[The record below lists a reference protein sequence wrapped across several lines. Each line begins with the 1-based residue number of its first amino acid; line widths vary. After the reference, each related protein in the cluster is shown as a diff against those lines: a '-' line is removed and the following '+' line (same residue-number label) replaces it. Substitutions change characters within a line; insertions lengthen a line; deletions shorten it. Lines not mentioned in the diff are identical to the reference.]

1 MNVLMKKTVMGLMFW
16 LVAVAAVYAQGKVLE
31 SKKFASKILN
41 REVAYSIYLPEDYG
55 VSERMYPVLYLLH
68 GWSDNETSWLQMGN
82 MKHIADSTIASG
94 RATEMIIVMPDAGET
109 WYVDSYDGKE
119 MYEKMFFEELIP
131 YVERTYRARSD
142 RQYRAIAGLSM
153 GGYGSFLYSLH
164 HPDYFTACAPL
175 SAAVYTDEMMEKSKG
190 NVRGKLFD
198 KLYGPGN
205 LTEHWY
211 KNSVLHLLENLPDAQ
226 RPDIYYYIDCGDE
239 DTLLHG
245 NNLIHE
251 LMQKKGIRHEFRV
264 RDGGHTWTYW
274 RTALPEV
281 MQFVSARFN
290 RS

>member
-1 MNVLMKKTVMGLMFW
+1 MKKTVIGLMFW

-82 MKHIADSTIASG
+82 VKAIADSTIASG

-131 YVERTYRARSD
+131 YVERTYRARPD

>member
-1 MNVLMKKTVMGLMFW
+1 MLW
-16 LVAVAAVYAQGKVLE
+16 LVAVAAAYGQGKVLE

-68 GWSDNETSWLQMGN
+68 GWSDNETSWLQMGHV
-82 MKHIADSTIASG
+82 KTIADNAIASG
-94 RATEMIIVMPDAGET
+94 CATEMIIVMPDAGET

-119 MYEKMFFEELIP
+119 RYEQMFFEELIP
-131 YVERTYRARSD
+131 YIESTYRARPD

-175 SAAVYTDEMMEKSKG
+175 SAAIYTDEMMEKSKG

-211 KNSVLHLLENLPDAQ
+211 KNSVLHLLENLPDDR

-281 MQFVSARFN
+281 MRFVSARFD

>member
-1 MNVLMKKTVMGLMFW
+1 MNVLMKKTVIGLMFW
-16 LVAVAAVYAQGKVLE
+16 LVAVAAVYAQSKVLE

-41 REVAYSIYLPEDYG
+41 REVAYSIYLPDDYG

-82 MKHIADSTIASG
+82 VKTIADGAIASG

-109 WYVDSYDGKE
+109 WYIDSYDGKE

-131 YVERTYRARSD
+131 YIERTYRARPD
-142 RQYRAIAGLSM
+142 RRYRAIAGLSM

-251 LMQKKGIRHEFRV
+251 LMQDKGIRHEFRV

>member
-1 MNVLMKKTVMGLMFW
+1 MKKAMYGLMLW
-16 LVAVAAVYAQGKVLE
+16 LVAVAAVHGQGKVLE

-55 VSERMYPVLYLLH
+55 TSERLYPVLYLLH

-82 MKHIADSTIASG
+82 LKHIADSTIASG
-94 RATEMIIVMPDAGET
+94 RATDMIIVMPDAGET

-119 MYEKMFFEELIP
+119 KYETMFFEELIP
-131 YVERTYRARSD
+131 YIESAYRARPD

-211 KNSVLHLLENLPDAQ
+211 KNSVLRLLENLPDDR

-251 LMQKKGIRHEFRV
+251 TMQKKGIRHEFRV

>member
-1 MNVLMKKTVMGLMFW
+1 MLW
-16 LVAVAAVYAQGKVLE
+16 LLAVAAAYGQGKVLE
-31 SKKFASKILN
+31 SKKFASKILG
-41 REVAYSIYLPEDYG
+41 REVAYSVYLPESYG
-55 VSERMYPVLYLLH
+55 TSERLYPVLYLLH
-68 GWSDNETSWLQMGN
+68 GWSDNETSWVQMGN
-82 MKHIADSTIASG
+82 VKSIADSAIASG
-94 RATEMIIVMPDAGET
+94 CATDMIIVMPDAGET

-119 MYEKMFFEELIP
+119 KYETMFFEELIP
-131 YVERTYRARSD
+131 YIESTYRARSE

-164 HPDYFTACAPL
+164 HPAYFAACAPL

-198 KLYGPGN
+198 RLYGPGM

-226 RPDIYYYIDCGDE
+226 RNDIYYYIDCGDE

-251 LMQKKGIRHEFRV
+251 LMREKGIRHEFRV

>member
-1 MNVLMKKTVMGLMFW
+1 MKKTVIGLMFW
-16 LVAVAAVYAQGKVLE
+16 LVAVAAVYAQSKVLE

-41 REVAYSIYLPEDYG
+41 REVAYSIYLPDDYG

-82 MKHIADSTIASG
+82 VKTIADGAIASG
-94 RATEMIIVMPDAGET
+94 RAREMIIVMPDAGET
-109 WYVDSYDGKE
+109 WYIDSYDGKE

-131 YVERTYRARSD
+131 YIERTYRARPD
-142 RQYRAIAGLSM
+142 RRYRAIAGLSM

-226 RPDIYYYIDCGDE
+226 RPDIHYYIDCGDE

-281 MQFVSARFN
+281 MQFVSVRFN